1 MLILMRFCDSG
12 SGRDYGEEIT
22 HLTFELAGRWR
33 EHVGTTVGEM
43 ISLNVVAQRG

>member
-1 MLILMRFCDSG
+1 MGVSVTD
-12 SGRDYGEEIT
+12 DGEEIT

-33 EHVGTTVGEM
+33 LHVETTVGEM

>member
-1 MLILMRFCDSG
+1 MGVSVT
-12 SGRDYGEEIT
+12 DYGEEIT

-33 EHVGTTVGEM
+33 SHVGTTVGEM